1 VNKEVSREQRRD
13 IPRAYAQLGRQVQAG
28 LTRML
33 VTRSARDLLVEIAQA
48 SAFTLDAVAAR
59 AGVSRATVFNL
70 FGGKPG
76 LLNALFD
83 EMSHRAGLMDVD
95 ALLTQEDSRRA
106 LAQYVQAFADFYAAE
121 HVLLKKLRAYA
132 VLDADFARLM
142 EAREDKRTAGLLF
155 LVNRLQGGGR
165 ATAAQKRLAE
175 KLRALLVLEVFEM
188 LAGPLGWPKV
198 GEAVLEMAQA
208 VMDLKSR
215 QDPA

>member
-1 VNKEVSREQRRD
+1 
-13 IPRAYAQLGRQVQAG
+13 
-28 LTRML
+28 ML
-33 VTRSARDLLVEIAQA
+33 VTRSARDLLVDSAQA

-106 LAQYVQAFADFYAAE
+106 LAQYVQAFADFYASE
-121 HVLLKKLRAYA
+121 HALLKKLRAYA
-132 VLDADFARLM
+132 VLDADFSRLV
-142 EAREDKRTAGLLF
+142 EAREDMRTAGLLF

-198 GEAVLEMAQA
+198 GAAVLEMVEA
-208 VMDLKSR
+208 VIGGDRGEPWR
-215 QDPA
+215 Q